1 VGRVQ
6 GKGDAVDDATAQF
19 TAERKVVE
27 FDGRRGK
34 RIEDSDCE
42 LLEQLL
48 PQVLKP
54 LGVRELP
61 SSSLRCTP
69 KQSQFGAVN
78 LKLEA
83 LHAVQPPK
91 EAKES

>member
-1 VGRVQ
+1 
-6 GKGDAVDDATAQF
+6 
-19 TAERKVVE
+19 VVE
-27 FDGRRGK
+27 IDGLRGR
-34 RIEDSDCE
+34 RIEDGDCQ

-61 SSSLRCTP
+61 GSSLRCVP

-78 LKLEA
+78 LRLES
-83 LHAVQPPK
+83 LHAVKPQEDASEK
-91 EAKES
+91 